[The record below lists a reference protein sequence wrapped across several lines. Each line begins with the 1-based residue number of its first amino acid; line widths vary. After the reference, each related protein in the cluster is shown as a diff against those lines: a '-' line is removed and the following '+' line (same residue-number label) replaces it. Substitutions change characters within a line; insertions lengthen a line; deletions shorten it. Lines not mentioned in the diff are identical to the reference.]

1 MQRTIGLQPMEF
13 QFQPN
18 KKRAARDTIALQPME
33 FQFQLKKGARRLPR
47 RYSHEEDL
55 KSTNV
60 KWLIACKLPGGGLLT
75 QDIRR
80 LAPEHPSN

>member
-33 FQFQLKKGARRLPR
+33 FQFQPKKKSAR
-47 RYSHEEDL
+47 E
-55 KSTNV
+55 
-60 KWLIACKLPGGGLLT
+60 I
-75 QDIRR
+75 
-80 LAPEHPSN
+80 PSRFSRWSFSFN